1 MRSSRRRWSPVSFV
15 RPGSPGCRLNGPR
28 DGGCEP
34 AQPACARGR
43 RRPASRRRLLVAG
56 FVVLFAYLPHWIV
69 GDDYT
74 RFDDIERL
82 LHRGELSD
90 SRYSLV
96 MPLVSAPLLLIGEVV
111 RSPAWWASRFNVV
124 VVAAG
129 ALIALPAPARP
140 GRSRFAAQLLLVL
153 LFASL
158 LTNRLRDY
166 NAEVFTGTLFALGLI

>member
-1 MRSSRRRWSPVSFV
+1 MGRGMAAVSRLSRLRE
-15 RPGSPGCRLNGPR
+15 RPTSAGV
-28 DGGCEP
+28 DTV
-34 AQPACARGR
+34 
-43 RRPASRRRLLVAG
+43 LLIAG
-56 FVVLFAYLPHWIV
+56 FAVLFAYRPHWIV

-96 MPLVSAPLLLIGEVV
+96 MPLVSAPLLLIGEIV

-124 VVAAG
+124 LVAAG
-129 ALIALPAPARP
+129 ALIAYRLLRDRVDR
-140 GRSRFAAQLLLVL
+140 GLLRKLLLVL
-153 LFASL
+153 LFASF

-166 NAEVFTGTLFALGLI
+166 NAEVFTGTLFALGLILIGTRRRTGVGW